1 MQHEPSFLSAF
12 LGLIFVLGIIFL
24 ISFLFKKFGSSFIP
38 GTVKNK
44 KNSELILMDCKTVD
58 LKNRLILVRC
68 KNKEYLLI
76 IGENNTLIDS
86 FDVRNESCCEN
97 QEVVHD
103 NT

>member
-1 MQHEPSFLSAF
+1 
-12 LGLIFVLGIIFL
+12 
-24 ISFLFKKFGSSFIP
+24 
-38 GTVKNK
+38 
-44 KNSELILMDCKTVD
+44 MDCKTVD

-86 FDVRNESCCEN
+86 FDVKNESCCEN